1 MPPPTESNPRYHAL
15 GQRIAALPTE
25 LVLQII
31 GDLTLSHLLELI
43 VLMPAL
49 TPAVYAHA
57 GWAAIFTTVRPPP
70 PREDK
75 YNYDSDPTDSK
86 YLLAVKRDRRKQKKD
101 ERDTYDDFVPRSVLP
116 EVLAIF
122 PVYLRVL
129 RLAMRMKPS
138 HVFNVALRN
147 FDIGNDST
155 TMLKD
160 DKNIWE
166 CHYWGFSGL
175 LMEELNIPDRPW
187 GEPETAEDLAARER
201 HKNLIPLADAYV
213 VPRHQLAEKIIRYL
227 YCEIRFYL
235 VQGYEMFLPILSKYT
250 DFPLPTTFMGDL
262 ESMDL
267 PGIFGALRNAE
278 KKLNA
283 EKASQLIELAALVE
297 KYPGWLIPLNR
308 PHKAPFPPSPAS
320 ERHLVRNYRRWASQ
334 LMDESRSHMLE
345 GSAVADHIFG
355 CDRHPLVPHDLLL
368 QGLIPVIEKYPPTAT
383 KDCPWTESQISTIHF
398 FTQHLGYVTP
408 HSILPVRPP
417 APYDPH
423 SNIYAPNPLLVPSNE
438 PPIRTFS
445 TPFSPDP
452 PTSGKHIPTSPHFH
466 LSTYIPP
473 NLSPF
478 RHTYGKNI
486 HARPVRFN
494 LDWYR
499 SRKFAKETPAKL
511 RVFAPKGKDRWG
523 GPGRLSGTVLP
534 IEQTEQKWLSG
545 FLEICEAVRGM
556 RDVQWREETVAA
568 WWERT
573 VETGI
578 KNGVGMW
585 EDVVGKVE
593 KLTVDVE
600 KD

>member
-1 MPPPTESNPRYHAL
+1 MPPPTKPNPRYHAL

-31 GDLTLSHLLELI
+31 GDLTLSRLLELV
-43 VLMPAL
+43 VLTPAL

-57 GWAAIFTTVRPPP
+57 GWAAIFTTMQP
-70 PREDK
+70 PRPSEDD
-75 YNYDSDPTDSK
+75 YTDNYDGDSK
-86 YLLAVKRDRRKQKKD
+86 HMLRRKHQRRKD
-101 ERDTYDDFVPRSVLP
+101 WDAYNDFAPRSVLP

-122 PVYLRVL
+122 PLYLCVL
-129 RLAMRMKPS
+129 RLAMRTKPP

-155 TMLKD
+155 TMFKD

-166 CHYWGFSGL
+166 SHYWSFSDL
-175 LMEELNIPDRPW
+175 LIEELNIHRRLRQPKTS
-187 GEPETAEDLAARER
+187 EYFAARER
-201 HKNLIPLADAYV
+201 HRNLLPRADAYI
-213 VPRHQLAEKIIRYL
+213 VPRHQLAENIVRYL

-235 VQGYEMFLPILSKYT
+235 VQAYEMFLPILSKYT
-250 DFPLPTTFMGDL
+250 DFPLPTTLMGEP

-267 PGIFGALRNAE
+267 PGIFGALRDAE

-283 EKASQLIELAALVE
+283 EKAGQLIEFAALVE

-320 ERHLVRNYRRWASQ
+320 ERHLVRNYRWWASQ
-334 LMDESRSHMLE
+334 LTDESRSHMLE
-345 GSAVADHIFG
+345 KNAVADHIFG

-368 QGLIPVIEKYPPTAT
+368 QGLISMIEKYPPTAT
-383 KDCPWTESQISTIHF
+383 KDCPWTESEISTIHF
-398 FTQHLGYVTP
+398 VTQYLGYVTP

-423 SNIYAPNPLLVPSNE
+423 SNIYAPNPLLVPSKE
-438 PPIRTFS
+438 PPIRTLS
-445 TPFSPDP
+445 TPFSPNP
-452 PTSGKHIPTSPHFH
+452 PSIGEHVPTTPHFH
-466 LSTYIPP
+466 LSTYVPP

-494 LDWYR
+494 LSWYR
-499 SRKFAKETPAKL
+499 SRKFRNQTPDEL
-511 RVFAPKGKDRWG
+511 RVFAPKGGDRWG

-534 IEQTEQKWLSG
+534 IEETERKWLSG

-556 RDVQWREETVAA
+556 RDVQWGDETVAA

-573 VETGI
+573 VETRI
-578 KNGVGMW
+578 KNGVGIW
-585 EDVVGKVE
+585 EDVVGKAE
-593 KLTVDVE
+593 KLKVDVE
-600 KD
+600 ND

>member
-1 MPPPTESNPRYHAL
+1 MPPPTKPNPRYHAL

-31 GDLTLSHLLELI
+31 GDLTLSRLLELV
-43 VLMPAL
+43 VLTPAL

-57 GWAAIFTTVRPPP
+57 GWTALFTTVRPPP
-70 PREDK
+70 PREDNF
-75 YNYDSDPTDSK
+75 NYDSDPADNK

-101 ERDTYDDFVPRSVLP
+101 ERDAYDGFIPRSVLP

-122 PVYLRVL
+122 PLYLCLL
-129 RLAMRMKPS
+129 RLAMRTKPP

-166 CHYWGFSGL
+166 WHYWGFSDL
-175 LMEELNIPDRPW
+175 LTEERNFRHFRLKTP
-187 GEPETAEDLAARER
+187 EDLAARER
-201 HKNLIPLADAYV
+201 QRDLLPRVDAYV
-213 VPRHQLAEKIIRYL
+213 APRHQLAEKIARYL

-235 VQGYEMFLPILSKYT
+235 VQGYEMYLPILSKYT
-250 DFPLPTTFMGDL
+250 DFPLPTTLMGDL

-267 PGIFGALRNAE
+267 PSIFGALRDAE
-278 KKLNA
+278 KNLNA

-308 PHKAPFPPSPAS
+308 PHKAPFPPSLTS

-334 LMDESRSHMLE
+334 LTDESRSRMLE
-345 GSAVADHIFG
+345 KKAIADHIFG

-368 QGLIPVIEKYPPTAT
+368 QGLISVIEKYPPIAT
-383 KDCPWTESQISTIHF
+383 KDCPWTESQISAIHF

-423 SNIYAPNPLLVPSNE
+423 SNIYALNPLLVPSKE

-452 PTSGKHIPTSPHFH
+452 PSSEKHIQTTPHFH
-466 LSTYIPP
+466 LSTYVPP

-478 RHTYGKNI
+478 RHAYGKNI

-494 LDWYR
+494 LPWYR
-499 SRKFAKETPAKL
+499 SRKFRNQTPAEL
-511 RVFAPKGKDRWG
+511 RVFAPKGEDRWG
-523 GPGRLSGTVLP
+523 GPGRLSGTMLP
-534 IEQTEQKWLSG
+534 IEENERKWLSG

-556 RDVQWREETVAA
+556 RDVQWGEETVAA

-578 KNGVGMW
+578 KNGVGIW
-585 EDVVGKVE
+585 EDVVGKAE
-593 KLTVDVE
+593 KLKVDVE
-600 KD
+600 ND

>member
-1 MPPPTESNPRYHAL
+1 
-15 GQRIAALPTE
+15 
-25 LVLQII
+25 
-31 GDLTLSHLLELI
+31 
-43 VLMPAL
+43 
-49 TPAVYAHA
+49 
-57 GWAAIFTTVRPPP
+57 
-70 PREDK
+70 
-75 YNYDSDPTDSK
+75 
-86 YLLAVKRDRRKQKKD
+86 
-101 ERDTYDDFVPRSVLP
+101 
-116 EVLAIF
+116 
-122 PVYLRVL
+122 
-129 RLAMRMKPS
+129 
-138 HVFNVALRN
+138 VFNVALRN

-160 DKNIWE
+160 VKNIWE
-166 CHYWGFSGL
+166 WHYWGFSDL
-175 LMEELNIPDRPW
+175 LIEELKIPDRPW
-187 GEPETAEDLAARER
+187 GEPETAEDRAARER

-267 PGIFGALRNAE
+267 PGIFGALRDAE

-308 PHKAPFPPSPAS
+308 PHKSPFPPSPAS

-368 QGLIPVIEKYPPTAT
+368 QGLISVIEKYPPTAT
-383 KDCPWTESQISTIHF
+383 KDCPWTESQISAIHF

-423 SNIYAPNPLLVPSNE
+423 SNIYAPNPLLVPSKE
-438 PPIRTFS
+438 PPIRTLS

-452 PTSGKHIPTSPHFH
+452 PSSGKHIPTTPHFH
-466 LSTYIPP
+466 LSTYVPP

-486 HARPVRFN
+486 HGRPVRFN

-499 SRKFAKETPAKL
+499 SRKFRNQTPAEL
-511 RVFAPKGKDRWG
+511 RLRAPKGEDRWG

-534 IEQTEQKWLSG
+534 IEETERKWLSG
-545 FLEICEAVRGM
+545 FLELCEAVRGM
-556 RDVQWREETVAA
+556 RDVQWGDETVAA

-573 VETGI
+573 VETRI

-593 KLTVDVE
+593 KLKADVE

>member
-129 RLAMRMKPS
+129 RLAMRMKPP

-383 KDCPWTESQISTIHF
+383 KDCQSQ
-398 FTQHLGYVTP
+398 G
-408 HSILPVRPP
+408 
-417 APYDPH
+417 
-423 SNIYAPNPLLVPSNE
+423 
-438 PPIRTFS
+438 
-445 TPFSPDP
+445 
-452 PTSGKHIPTSPHFH
+452 
-466 LSTYIPP
+466 
-473 NLSPF
+473 
-478 RHTYGKNI
+478 
-486 HARPVRFN
+486 
-494 LDWYR
+494 
-499 SRKFAKETPAKL
+499 
-511 RVFAPKGKDRWG
+511 
-523 GPGRLSGTVLP
+523 
-534 IEQTEQKWLSG
+534 
-545 FLEICEAVRGM
+545 
-556 RDVQWREETVAA
+556 
-568 WWERT
+568 
-573 VETGI
+573 
-578 KNGVGMW
+578 
-585 EDVVGKVE
+585 
-593 KLTVDVE
+593 
-600 KD
+600 